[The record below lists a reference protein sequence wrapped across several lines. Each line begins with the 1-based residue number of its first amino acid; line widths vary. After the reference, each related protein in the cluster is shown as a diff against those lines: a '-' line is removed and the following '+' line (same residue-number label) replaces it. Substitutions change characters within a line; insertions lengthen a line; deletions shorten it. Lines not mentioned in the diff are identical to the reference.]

1 MEVQITY
8 FYNIRHFTPN
18 MIPLSTAM
26 WDPKWYHNFGNQD
39 VIFVDKRNVLNGLRI
54 KPLVPGSTCHDLCRG
69 LANCKVGNPKSCDFL
84 KRYKEQL
91 DALDF
96 LEIYDKMKKLCNRVQ
111 TVTRYQGNPIAIIL
125 VHEKPDNPCS
135 ERWPIIQ
142 WFEEHGVS
150 ISEFQRNSKSG

>member
-54 KPLVPGSTCHDLCRG
+54 KPLVPGLACHDLCRG
-69 LANCKVGNPKSCDFL
+69 LANCKVGNPKSCVFL

-91 DALDF
+91 DVIDF
-96 LEIYDKMKKLCNRVQ
+96 SEIYDKMKKLCDRVQ
-111 TVTRYQGNPIAIIL
+111 TMTSYQGNPIVVIL

>member
-1 MEVQITY
+1 MC
-8 FYNIRHFTPN
+8 
-18 MIPLSTAM
+18 LA
-26 WDPKWYHNFGNQD
+26 
-39 VIFVDKRNVLNGLRI
+39 
-54 KPLVPGSTCHDLCRG
+54 CHDLCRG
-69 LANCKVGNPKSCDFL
+69 LANCKVGNPKSCVFL

-91 DALDF
+91 DVIDF
-96 LEIYDKMKKLCNRVQ
+96 SEIYDKMKKLCDRVQ
-111 TVTRYQGNPIAIIL
+111 TMTSYQGNPIVVIL